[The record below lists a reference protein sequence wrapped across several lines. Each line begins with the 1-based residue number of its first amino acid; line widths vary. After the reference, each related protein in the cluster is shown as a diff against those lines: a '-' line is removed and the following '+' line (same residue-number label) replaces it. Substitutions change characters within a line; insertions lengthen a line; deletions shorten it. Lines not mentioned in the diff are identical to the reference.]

1 MFSFNVDLGQLF
13 IGSLITVVGWL
24 VKREITD
31 VGKRLDKH
39 EAIIADLVGRMQNV
53 IGYNQAM
60 RELGAGRRKMPD

>member
-1 MFSFNVDLGQLF
+1 VFSFNVDLGQLF